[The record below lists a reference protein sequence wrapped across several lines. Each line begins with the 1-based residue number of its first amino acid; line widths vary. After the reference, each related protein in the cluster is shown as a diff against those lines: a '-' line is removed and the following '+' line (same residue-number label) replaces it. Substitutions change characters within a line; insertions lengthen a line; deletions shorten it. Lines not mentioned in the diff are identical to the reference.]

1 VNRSDKPGAT
11 PGLREFQAR
20 RGTVATIDRDEALL
34 TLEPDQHYGG
44 RSRIPFSTIT
54 GVRLNGLAGSAD
66 TVLIS
71 RPPGYKPHGILFG
84 DPDTARSFA
93 KDLASAVRQHA
104 VTPSS

>member
-1 VNRSDKPGAT
+1 MNSSDKPGAT
-11 PGLREFQAR
+11 PGLREFHA
-20 RGTVATIDRDEALL
+20 RGTTIATIDRDEAFL

-44 RSRIPFSTIT
+44 RSRIPFATIT
-54 GVRLNGLAGSAD
+54 GVRMTGLAGSAD

-104 VTPSS
+104 VPPSS